1 MTPEPDTG
9 GEWMDRAEAEA
20 FLDDQ
25 GVGVLSL
32 ADADEAYGVP
42 LSYGYDADAEVIYF
56 VLLRPG
62 EQSRKEQFMETTE
75 RASFLVYDVVD
86 PGDWRSVIAA
96 GPVRPTRDDEQE
108 RAVEIIQTEAW
119 YPNVFRESAPTRG
132 IAGWALEVEE
142 VSGMYG
148 GDVAPTR

>member
-9 GEWMDRAEAEA
+9 GEWMDRADAEA
-20 FLDDQ
+20 YLDEQ

-32 ADADEAYGVP
+32 ADDDEAYGVP
-42 LSYGYDADAEVIYF
+42 LSYGYDVEAEVIYF

-62 EQSRKEQFMETTE
+62 ERSRKEQFMTSTD
-75 RASFLVYDVVD
+75 RASFLVYDTVA

-96 GPVRPTRDDEQE
+96 GPVRPTRDEEQE
-108 RAVEIIQTEAW
+108 RALEVIEAEAW

-142 VSGMYG
+142 LSGLEG
-148 GDVAPTR
+148 GDVPPTR